1 MFGHAFQF
9 LPSDGTHLVSTGMH
23 HAGGQSFYLG
33 ALNVGQ
39 PLAIMA
45 RFDAGQTL
53 GMIEK
58 HSVTT
63 AYTVPT
69 QFVRFVKLP
78 AGGAVP
84 LRRVQPEIWS
94 CTPRRRV
101 RLKSKKCAS

>member
-1 MFGHAFQF
+1 
-9 LPSDGTHLVSTGMH
+9 MH

-33 ALNVGQ
+33 AAKVGQ

-78 AGGAVP
+78 AAV
-84 LRRVQPEIWS
+84 RSRYDVS
-94 CTPRRRV
+94 S
-101 RLKSKKCAS
+101 LKSGRALRGVALSRW